1 MKSGGTPPR
10 QRAALRIVVAIAG
23 ISVVAGL
30 LVAAIAL
37 PLVGGVGMVSRQ
49 VSDTFD
55 NLQVPALAQ
64 LPSRS
69 EILDTNGRVIAD
81 YYPNHIYRVP
91 VSYNQISSYMRQ
103 AIVAIEDDRFYQHGA
118 LDFRGSLRAL
128 VADFTGGQVEGGST
142 LAQQYVKNA
151 LVLTAPNAQEQ
162 RAATATSAARKIR
175 ELRIAASIEHQLTQD
190 QLLAAYLNVAYFE
203 NEAYGVEVAAQRYFS
218 TTAQRLT
225 LPQAALLAGLV
236 QNPARFDPM
245 TQPGAAVARRN
256 VVLGRMAQLH
266 YISKAAAV
274 SAEKQKLGLHYSVR
288 SLEQGCN
295 GTKEPDSAWFCDYV
309 VAEMRANPI
318 YRQAY
323 QQLTTAGGLK
333 IYTTMDERDQRA
345 AQQAVSYMLPGPP
358 SGWNPGANAAAEVL
372 IQPGT
377 GRIRAIAVDRAYGA
391 GRNQDSVD
399 YAVDTAENGGVG
411 VQTGSSSKLFTLIT
425 ALKEGVPFGF
435 KETVTSPTVVRGYH
449 NCKGQPTGPFPVANA
464 EGAGKGTYSLYTG
477 TTKSINV
484 FYAHLERRVGLCN
497 VVKTAVSMGVHR
509 ADGISLLKPVG
520 KPGAANYQLPA
531 DDLPSFTLGSVNVSP
546 MSMAAAYATVAANGI
561 YCQPVAIRAIT
572 GIGGA
577 KLPVQSAGCHR
588 VLSASVAEAASYILQ
603 GVLTS
608 GTATG
613 DGISQGGVA
622 IPAAGKTGTANNFD
636 FAAFG
641 GYTPRLAGYVSM
653 FNPAGPIDHPMI
665 GYASCFRSSGGGQD
679 CPGSVF
685 GANAGQ
691 IWQMTFDHADLGPT
705 VASFRH
711 PEGGNFFSEGT
722 GQGVGTGKKKHH
734 H

>member
-1 MKSGGTPPR
+1 MKSGEVRPR
-10 QRAALRIVVAIAG
+10 QRAALRIVAAIAG
-23 ISVVAGL
+23 MSVVAGL
-30 LVAAIAL
+30 VVGAIAL
-37 PLVGGVGMVSRQ
+37 PLVGGVGMVTRQ
-49 VSDTFD
+49 AADTFD

-69 EILDTNGRVIAD
+69 EILDSNGRVIAD

-91 VSYNQISSYMRQ
+91 VSYNKISPYMRQ

-118 LDFRGSLRAL
+118 LDIRGSLRAL
-128 VADFTGGQVEGGST
+128 VTDFTGGQVQGGST
-142 LAQQYVKNA
+142 IAQQYVKNA
-151 LVLTAPNAQEQ
+151 LVLTAPDSQQ
-162 RAATATSAARKIR
+162 QHAATAEDAARKIR
-175 ELRIAASIEHQLTQD
+175 ELRIAASVEHQLTQD

-236 QNPARFDPM
+236 QNPARFDPT
-245 TQPGAAVARRN
+245 TQPAAAIARRN
-256 VVLGRMAQLH
+256 IVLGRMAQLH
-266 YISKAAAV
+266 DISKAAA
-274 SAEKQKLGLHYSVR
+274 AAAQKQKLGLHYSVR

-309 VAEMRANPI
+309 VAEMRANPV
-318 YRQAY
+318 YRQSY
-323 QQLTTAGGLK
+323 QQLITVGGLK
-333 IYTTMDERDQRA
+333 ISTTMDERDQQA
-345 AQQAVSYMLPGPP
+345 AQEAVTYMLPGPP
-358 SGWNPGANAAAEVL
+358 SGWNPGSNAAAEVL
-372 IQPGT
+372 VQPGT
-377 GRIRAIAVDRAYGA
+377 GRIRAIAVDRPYGA

-425 ALKEGVPFGF
+425 ALKQGVPFGY
-435 KETVTSPTVVRGYH
+435 KQSVSSPAVLSGYY

-484 FYAHLERRVGLCN
+484 FYAQLERHVGLCS

-520 KPGAANYQLPA
+520 KPGSANYQLPA
-531 DDLPSFTLGSVNVSP
+531 DDLPSFTLGSINVSP
-546 MSMAAAYATVAANGI
+546 MSMAAAYATVAAKGI
-561 YCQPVAIRAIT
+561 YCEPVAIRAIT

-577 KLPVQSAGCHR
+577 KMPVQSAGCHR
-588 VLSASVAEAASYILQ
+588 VMSASVAEAATYILQ

-608 GTATG
+608 GTAVG
-613 DGISQGGVA
+613 DSVSQGGVA
-622 IPAAGKTGTANNFD
+622 IPAAGKTGTANNFE

-653 FNPAGPIDHPMI
+653 FNPSGPVDHPMV

-705 VASFRH
+705 VTAFTY
-711 PEGGNFFSEGT
+711 PEGGDFFSEGN
-722 GQGVGTGKKKHH
+722 GQQVAVSKKKRH
-734 H
+734 

>member
-1 MKSGGTPPR
+1 LISGKTPPR
-10 QRAALRIVVAIAG
+10 QRAALSIVAAIAG
-23 ISVVAGL
+23 MSVVAGL

-37 PLVGGVGMVSRQ
+37 PLVGGVGMATRQ

-69 EILDTNGRVIAD
+69 EILDSNGKVIAD

-91 VSYNQISSYMRQ
+91 VSYNQISPYMRQ
-103 AIVAIEDDRFYQHGA
+103 AIVAIEDDRFYQDGA
-118 LDFRGSLRAL
+118 LDPRGSLRAL
-128 VADFTGGQVEGGST
+128 ITDFTGGQVQGGST

-151 LVLTAPNAQEQ
+151 LVLSAPDTQQ
-162 RAATATSAARKIR
+162 QHAATAEDAARKIR

-203 NEAYGVEVAAQRYFS
+203 NEAYGIQVASQRYFS

-236 QNPARFDPM
+236 QNPARFDPT
-245 TQPGAAVARRN
+245 TQPAAALARRN

-266 YISKAAAV
+266 YISKAAAT

-309 VAEMRANPI
+309 IAQMRANPL

-323 QQLTTAGGLK
+323 QQLTTIGGLK
-333 IYTTMDERDQRA
+333 VYTTMDERDQRA
-345 AQQAVSYMLPGPP
+345 AQEAVSYMLPGPP

-377 GRIRAIAVDRAYGA
+377 GRVRAIAVDRPYGP

-425 ALKEGVPFGF
+425 ALKEGTPFGF
-435 KETVTSPTVVRGYH
+435 KETVSSPAVISGYY

-477 TTKSINV
+477 TTQSINV
-484 FYAHLERRVGLCN
+484 FYAHLERRVGLCS
-497 VVKTAVSMGVHR
+497 VVRTAVSMGVHR

-520 KPGAANYQLPA
+520 KPGSANYQLPA

-561 YCQPVAIRAIT
+561 YCAPVAIRAIT

-608 GTATG
+608 GTAAG
-613 DGISQGGVA
+613 DGISQGGVG
-622 IPAAGKTGTANNFD
+622 IPAAGKTGTANNFE

-653 FNPAGPIDHPMI
+653 FNPAGPVDHPMV
-665 GYASCFRSSGGGQD
+665 GTASCFRSSGGGQD

-705 VASFRH
+705 VASFRY
-711 PEGGNFFSEGT
+711 PEGGDFFSEGS
-722 GQGVGTGKKKHH
+722 GQGVGTGKKHH
-734 H
+734 